1 LSALVVYFIYLG
13 KKFTIM
19 KKILLFVTL
28 FLSFFAFSQFNRNA
42 PWIPNEIKAKT
53 SQTTID
59 TQVNLFNAYWENKDK
74 FKKGSGYKPFM
85 RWEYHWRNLTDK
97 QGFLIS
103 PQEMWTALNQ
113 KKTSSANKNNT
124 NPATPPSNWEAVG
137 PFTHTNTGSWSS
149 GQGRV
154 NTVHVDPSNPNTVYI
169 GSPAGGIWKSTNSG
183 DSWTPMSDNLP
194 QIGVSGIAVD
204 PNNSNIIYISTG
216 DCDGGDTYSI
226 GVMKSIDGGVNW
238 TTTGLTFTTTNK
250 SSGDIIIN
258 PTNSNMLWCAT
269 SDGIYRTLNAG
280 TTWTLEQ
287 AGDFSQGRIRLKTT
301 DPTVV
306 YAVSNTKFYR
316 STNSGDTFTANGL
329 TSGFPNTS
337 GRLVMDVTAADANY
351 IYVLSASGSGAMQGI
366 YRSVNG
372 GTNWTKTSGTNDTF
386 DGSTQAY
393 YDLGFAVSQTNRD
406 EIYTGCLNIWKS
418 SNGGADFTQVNNW
431 NAPTNQAYT
440 HADIHYLRFFGNKL
454 YCGSDG
460 GVYVSDNA
468 SVSFTDKTSSAQISQ
483 FYKVA
488 VSKQTAAKMVG
499 GLQDNGGHAFSGG
512 QWKNYYGADGM
523 DSAVDPNNSNLYYGF
538 IQNGGGLYISNT
550 AGATLSSG
558 VQAPAGISGN
568 WVTPLVVNNQG
579 EVFAGYN
586 NLYKVVDGA
595 WVLQNSGAIG
605 SGNLELIAID
615 PSNDN
620 NMYVANGSGLY
631 KSTDKGENF
640 INVYSAPSNIT
651 SIDVHSS
658 NSNIIYLTTS
668 GTAGQAL
675 KSTNGGTSF
684 TSFSTGL
691 PSIAKNVI
699 VHQGR
704 NSLNPLYL
712 GTSLGVYYTDDTM
725 TLWEPFDTNL
735 PNVSV
740 TDLEINLEDNKLVAA
755 TYGRG
760 IWQAAIPSE
769 TPTNDIKLVEI
780 QNPSSV
786 NINCTDLVTP
796 TITVKNN
803 GANAIDTITF
813 NYSINATPYTFNW
826 SGNLNSNQTTSIN
839 LPSLTLAKGVYSLLV
854 TSTILNDAYNDNNT
868 GSLVFYLNDSGTVN
882 VTNTFETPTDELLEY
897 NDGSA
902 SGLWIRGIRT
912 GGTLA
917 SGTNNVY
924 ATKLNGNYPDVT
936 KSYLVSQCYNLSQLA
951 NPRISFD
958 LAFDVELNWDII
970 YVDYSTNFGQ
980 TWSVLGVQ
988 GTNWYNSNRTP
999 QTSGNDCN
1007 NCVGAQWTGT
1017 ETAVQNYFYSLAALS
1032 SETNVI
1038 FRIVF
1043 QSDDSVNA
1051 QGATVDNFLIGGTL
1065 ANESY
1070 DINNITI
1077 YPNPSTGVYTI
1088 NSNTTSLDKIE
1099 VYDIMGKI
1107 IETKNNIQVNG
1118 NSTNL
1123 NLTHISSGI
1132 YFVKIYSNNLTTVKR
1147 ILKK

>member
-1 LSALVVYFIYLG
+1 MRRIVLLIVFLMSFLG
-13 KKFTIM
+13 
-19 KKILLFVTL
+19 
-28 FLSFFAFSQFNRNA
+28 FSQFNRNA
-42 PWIPNEIKAKT
+42 PWISNDIKAKS

-59 TQVNLFNAYWENKDK
+59 YQVDLFTEYWKTRDK
-74 FKKGSGYKPFM
+74 NKKGSGYKPFM
-85 RWEYHWRNLTDK
+85 RWEYHWRNLTDIK
-97 QGFLIS
+97 GNIIS
-103 PQEMWTALNQ
+103 PDEMWSAFNQ
-113 KKTSSANKNNT
+113 KQASNLNKNNT
-124 NPATPPSNWEAVG
+124 NPATPPSNWQAVG

-154 NTVHVDPSNPNTVYI
+154 NTVFVDSSNPNTVYI

-183 DSWTPMSDNLP
+183 DSWTPLSDNLP

-226 GVMKSIDGGVNW
+226 GVMKSIDGGVTWN
-238 TTTGLTFTTTNK
+238 TTGLTFTTTNK
-250 SSGDIIIN
+250 SSGDILIN
-258 PTNSNMLWCAT
+258 PSNSNMLWCAT

-287 AGDFSQGRIRLKTT
+287 TGDFSQGRIRLKTT

-306 YAVSNTKFYR
+306 YAVSTNRFYR
-316 STNSGDTFTANGL
+316 STNSGDTFTSV
-329 TSGFPNTS
+329 TSGLPFSS
-337 GRLVMDVTAADANY
+337 GRLLLDVTSADSNY
-351 IYVLSASGSGAMQGI
+351 LYILSTTTGGGMQGI
-366 YRSVNG
+366 YRSTNG

-386 DGSTQAY
+386 DGSGQAY
-393 YDLGFAVSQTNRD
+393 YDLAFAVSTTNRD
-406 EIYTGCLNIWKS
+406 EIYTGCLNVWKS
-418 SNGGADFTQVNNW
+418 PDGGATFNQINNW

-440 HADIHYLRFFGNKL
+440 HADIHYLRFYGDKL

-460 GVYVSDNA
+460 GVYVSQDA
-468 SVSFTDKTSSAQISQ
+468 ATSFTDKTGSAQISQ

-499 GLQDNGGHAFSGG
+499 GLQDNGGHAYSGG

-523 DSAVDPNNSNLYYGF
+523 DTAIDPNNSNLFYGF
-538 IQNGGGLYISNT
+538 IQNGGSMYISNT
-550 AGATLSSG
+550 AGGNISSG
-558 VQAPAGISGN
+558 VPAPSGISGN
-568 WVTPLVVNNQG
+568 WVTPLVTNSLG
-579 EVFAGYN
+579 EVYAGYN

-595 WVLQNSGAIG
+595 WIQQNAGAIG
-605 SGNLELIAID
+605 GGNLELIAID

-631 KSTDKGENF
+631 KSPDKGINF
-640 INVYSAPSNIT
+640 DLVYSASSNIT
-651 SIDVHSS
+651 SIDVHST

-668 GTAGQAL
+668 GTGGEAL

-712 GTSLGVYYTDDTM
+712 GTSLGVYYRDDSM

-740 TDLEINLEDNKLVAA
+740 TDLEINLEDNKLIAA
-755 TYGRG
+755 TFGRG
-760 IWQAAIPSE
+760 IWQTNIPVEIPPS
-769 TPTNDIKLVEI
+769 DIKLVEI

-786 NINCTDLVTP
+786 NINCTDLVQP
-796 TITVKNN
+796 SVLVKNT
-803 GANAIDTITF
+803 GSNAINAITF
-813 NYSINATPYTFNW
+813 NYSINASPYTYNW
-826 SGNLNSNQTTSIN
+826 IGTLSPTQSNLVN
-839 LPSLTLAKGVYSLLV
+839 LPSLSLAKGVYSMLV
-854 TSTILNDAYNDNNT
+854 TSVITNDAYSDNNT
-868 GSLVFYLNDSGTVN
+868 GTSVFYLNDSGTVN
-882 VTNTFETPTDELLEY
+882 VTNTFENPSNELLEY

-924 ATKLNGNYPDVT
+924 ATKLSGNYPDVT

-951 NPRISFD
+951 NPMISFD
-958 LAFDVELNWDII
+958 MAFDVELNWDLV
-970 YVDYSTNFGQ
+970 YVEYSTNFGQ
-980 TWSVLGVQ
+980 NWTVLGAQ
-988 GTNWYNSNRTP
+988 GANWYNSNRTA

-1017 ETAVQNYFYSLAALS
+1017 DTTVKNYFYSLAALGT
-1032 SETNVI
+1032 ETNVI

-1065 ANESY
+1065 ATENFDLNTIS
-1070 DINNITI
+1070 I
-1077 YPNPSTGVYTI
+1077 YPNPSTGIYTVY
-1088 NSNTTSLDKIE
+1088 SNTTSLDKIE

-1107 IETKNNIQVNG
+1107 IETKTNIQING
-1118 NSTNL
+1118 NSSTL
-1123 NLTHISSGI
+1123 NLSHISSGI
-1132 YFVKIYSNNLTTVKR
+1132 YFVKITSNNQSTVKR
-1147 ILKK
+1147 IIKK